1 MQPNLARN
9 TAPTATSVTRPF
21 ALPKAVAYG
30 LVFSL
35 TVGPTASYNDLYKRI
50 TLLPIFICGPDTT
63 GSALRIEPR
72 SAETPAVNLLEALID
87 EIHAGIPDD
96 AWAKVPPIH
105 AADIDNQVYKS

>member
-9 TAPTATSVTRPF
+9 TTPTATSVTRPF
-21 ALPKAVAYG
+21 ALPRAAAYG

-63 GSALRIEPR
+63 GSALRIEPA
-72 SAETPAVNLLEALID
+72 STVTPAANWLEAVID
-87 EIHAGIPDD
+87 EIHAQISDD
-96 AWAKVPPIH
+96 AWAKVPPIR
-105 AADIDNQVYKS
+105 ATDIDKQVYKT